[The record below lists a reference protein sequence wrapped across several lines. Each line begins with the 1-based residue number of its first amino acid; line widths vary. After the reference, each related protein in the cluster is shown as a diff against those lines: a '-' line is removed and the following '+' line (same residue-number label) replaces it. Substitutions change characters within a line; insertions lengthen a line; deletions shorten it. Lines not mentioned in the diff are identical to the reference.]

1 MECMKP
7 KRVWVMRRDKAHG
20 TQVKCDGDQ
29 QMPTA
34 NQRAGCLSHLF
45 SLPSF
50 SFLSFFLF
58 VDTFTF
64 GVGRLAASEAACMAA
79 CSCSGMYNLPML
91 PARTSFRTFGV
102 PDVSSP
108 VPLTCV
114 KLERGRGEEEKVEH
128 RTQSVIG
135 VEEVVWVNGREKE

>member
-1 MECMKP
+1 
-7 KRVWVMRRDKAHG
+7 
-20 TQVKCDGDQ
+20 
-29 QMPTA
+29 
-34 NQRAGCLSHLF
+34 
-45 SLPSF
+45 
-50 SFLSFFLF
+50 
-58 VDTFTF
+58 
-64 GVGRLAASEAACMAA
+64 MAA

-135 VEEVVWVNGREKE
+135 VEKVLMGGRRNRGVFLHTNTRHAGISCLILSSTRQANVHS